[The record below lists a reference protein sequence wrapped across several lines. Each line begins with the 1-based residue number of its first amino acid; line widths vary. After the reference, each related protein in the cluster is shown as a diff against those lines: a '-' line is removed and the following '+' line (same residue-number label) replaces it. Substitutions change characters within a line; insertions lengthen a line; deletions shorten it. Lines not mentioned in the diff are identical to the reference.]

1 MYLFTVF
8 LPLLSFFTFLLLKN
22 FVNKN
27 FLIYF
32 SVFNI
37 FLSSFFSIFIL
48 NEIINTNNSINLDLF
63 NWLSSGKLLSTWSLH
78 FDFLTI
84 LMIFVVNTVSFLVQ
98 FYSIGYMKEDK
109 SIIRFYC
116 YLNLFT
122 FFMLVLVTSN
132 NLLQLYLGWEGVG
145 LCSYLLIGF
154 WFYKDSASNA
164 ALKAFIVNRV
174 GDMFFILGIF

>member
-63 NWLSSGKLLSTWSLH
+63 NWLSSG
-78 FDFLTI
+78 
-84 LMIFVVNTVSFLVQ
+84 
-98 FYSIGYMKEDK
+98 
-109 SIIRFYC
+109 
-116 YLNLFT
+116 
-122 FFMLVLVTSN
+122 
-132 NLLQLYLGWEGVG
+132 
-145 LCSYLLIGF
+145 
-154 WFYKDSASNA
+154 
-164 ALKAFIVNRV
+164 
-174 GDMFFILGIF
+174 

>member
-48 NEIINTNNSINLDLF
+48 NEIINTNIP
-63 NWLSSGKLLSTWSLH
+63 
-78 FDFLTI
+78 
-84 LMIFVVNTVSFLVQ
+84 
-98 FYSIGYMKEDK
+98 
-109 SIIRFYC
+109 
-116 YLNLFT
+116 
-122 FFMLVLVTSN
+122 
-132 NLLQLYLGWEGVG
+132 
-145 LCSYLLIGF
+145 LI
-154 WFYKDSASNA
+154 
-164 ALKAFIVNRV
+164 
-174 GDMFFILGIF
+174 

>member
-78 FDFLTI
+78 FDFLTNF
-84 LMIFVVNTVSFLVQ
+84 MIFFHFFSGFFLSLFVILHMG
-98 FYSIGYMKEDK
+98 YMRGEGSRYIGYIYTCP
-109 SIIRFYC
+109 SPAAVPIHAP
-116 YLNLFT
+116 
-122 FFMLVLVTSN
+122 SN
-132 NLLQLYLGWEGVG
+132 NRFCTGMPGGY
-145 LCSYLLIGF
+145 
-154 WFYKDSASNA
+154 
-164 ALKAFIVNRV
+164 IVV
-174 GDMFFILGIF
+174 VLSLP